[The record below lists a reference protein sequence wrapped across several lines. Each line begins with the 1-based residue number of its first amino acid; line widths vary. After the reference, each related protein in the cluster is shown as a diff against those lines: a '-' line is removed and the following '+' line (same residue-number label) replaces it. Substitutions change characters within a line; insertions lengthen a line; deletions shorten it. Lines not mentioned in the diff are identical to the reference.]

1 MASTVAP
8 PAQTRL
14 SGTLHDREV
23 EVETPEHVAIGYE
36 LADLGSRFTALLLDG
51 LIVVGGSLL
60 LTWGIPR
67 LLRALPGELPDGVV
81 GWMSGIL
88 IALDFLFFWG
98 YFVYFEGMRDGQ
110 TPGKRAM
117 GIRAVQDGGY
127 PLTVRGAA
135 IRGLMRIIDMQPGV
149 TLLVGGTAM
158 MLHPRTKR
166 LGDMAAG
173 TVVVRERSGAVLP
186 EEAAVEGADRGP
198 PRLDERE
205 WAALSQYVAR
215 RGTLTP
221 DARTRIA
228 AQMLGHVDAKV
239 GDHPRRRVT
248 SPDEFL
254 AVVHGEESSR
264 RASAG
269 MAARAGTGQATVLV
283 RRQKGTWE
291 EYGRLLERARR
302 SGLDSLA
309 EQEVSRFATLYREVA
324 ADLARARTYGG
335 SPELLYVLERQVGT
349 GHNLLYTPEGGTWR
363 ALRHWLAAGFPA
375 LVRRLWKPIAV
386 ATACFYVPAVVAF
399 AVARAEPQTVRNS
412 LGPILVERV
421 ELAAEREARG
431 VGYAEEEYGDLPMM
445 PQSAANLITNN
456 TRVTLITFAAG
467 VVFGIGS
474 LLVLFFNGILLGA
487 VGGIFHEYG
496 VAMHLWG
503 FVLPHGVP
511 ELTAICIAGGA
522 GLWLGSAMI
531 LPGRL
536 SRRQAL
542 VVRSREAVSLLAG
555 TSLLLVWAGLVEGF
569 ISPNP
574 AIPREAKIAIAA
586 VNAVVLLGYLLLG
599 GRNAEA
605 RAAAEGV
612 AAR

>member
-1 MASTVAP
+1 
-8 PAQTRL
+8 
-14 SGTLHDREV
+14 
-23 EVETPEHVAIGYE
+23 
-36 LADLGSRFTALLLDG
+36 
-51 LIVVGGSLL
+51 
-60 LTWGIPR
+60 
-67 LLRALPGELPDGVV
+67 
-81 GWMSGIL
+81 
-88 IALDFLFFWG
+88 
-98 YFVYFEGMRDGQ
+98 MRDGQ

-117 GIRAVQDGGY
+117 GIRVVQDGGY

-135 IRGLMRIIDMQPGV
+135 IRGLMRIIDMQPGI
-149 TLLVGGTAM
+149 TLLLGGTAM

-228 AQMLGHVDAKV
+228 AQMLGHIDGKV

-291 EYGRLLERARR
+291 EYGRLLERAQK

-309 EQEVSRFATLYREVA
+309 ENEVSRFAGLYREVA

-349 GHNLLYTPEGGTWR
+349 GHNLLYKPEGGSWR

-386 ATACFYVPAVVAF
+386 ATACFYVPAIVAF

-412 LGPILVERV
+412 LGPVLVERV

-431 VGYAEEEYGDLPMM
+431 VGYAEEEYGDLPLM
-445 PQSAANLITNN
+445 PQSAASLIANN

-574 AIPREAKIAIAA
+574 AIPREVKIAIAA
-586 VNAVVLLGYLLLG
+586 VNAVVLVSYLLLG
-599 GRNAEA
+599 GRSAEG